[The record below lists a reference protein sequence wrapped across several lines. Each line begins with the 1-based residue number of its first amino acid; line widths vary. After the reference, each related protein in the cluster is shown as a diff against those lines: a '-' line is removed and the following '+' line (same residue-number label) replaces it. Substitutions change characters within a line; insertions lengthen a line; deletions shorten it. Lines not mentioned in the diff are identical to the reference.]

1 MRHSTST
8 SQVVYLI
15 PSTDS
20 PRSHGLRRLSYD
32 APALDLTGMIAKLDN
47 HYFKP
52 GGFSDVYRS
61 RYTSTDGVK
70 EVRDATFAVDVT
82 LQL

>member
-20 PRSHGLRRLSYD
+20 SRSHGLGRLSYD

-47 HYFKP
+47 HYFQP
-52 GGFSDVYRS
+52 GGFSDVYKS
-61 RYTSTDGVK
+61 WYTSTDGVK
-70 EVRDATFAVDVT
+70 EVRDVAFTVDVT
-82 LQL
+82 VQL